1 MKKFLK
7 TLLIIFLVL
16 LVLGVILIEKI
27 DRTPYQK
34 TAHFQQWKQEVVN
47 HDWTVDS
54 IQEPLLAGWGM
65 VNMTPDE
72 SVPMA
77 GYGARWGKHYKT
89 IHDSV
94 YVRAIG
100 LQDQANKKLFFVS
113 ADLLIIPPNVKQRL
127 IPLLEKSGIALD
139 NVHFGATHTHT
150 SIGGWGQKLI
160 GSLFAGK
167 YDENVEIH
175 LANKMH
181 EAILLAMKDMKP
193 TQIRYWEKRFENGVK
208 NRLKVEGA
216 ELKDDKIR
224 GLHFLRNDSTEA
236 LFLTYTAHTTLLRH
250 SDLELTRDFPGFLVD
265 SLETMENVDFSM
277 YMAGAVGSMS
287 SNVKGEGPYMAAK
300 NLADSLYTHTETVY
314 QNLQE
319 EAPLDKAFYSSS
331 ITVPFPPSN
340 ARISINYALRPWVFA
355 SLFGA
360 SPAYI
365 KVTHLGDV
373 LILGMPADFSG
384 EIMLE
389 LEEYAKQ
396 KGLHLIVTSFN
407 GEYMGYITS
416 DKWYEYNL
424 YETTTMSWYGY
435 QAASYI
441 TQASKDI
448 MDALSPN

>member
-7 TLLIIFLVL
+7 VLAILALLIIALAIL
-16 LVLGVILIEKI
+16 LIERI
-27 DRTPYQK
+27 DRTPFQE
-34 TAHFQQWKQEVVN
+34 TAHFQSWKEEVSN
-47 HDWTVDS
+47 HDWTLDS
-54 IQEPLLAGWGM
+54 LNDTLLAGWAK
-65 VNMTPDE
+65 VNITPSE

-77 GYGARWGKHYKT
+77 GYGARWGKHYKMV
-89 IHDSV
+89 HDSV
-94 YVRAIG
+94 FVRAIAIQPD
-100 LQDQANKKLFFVS
+100 QDRTLYFLS

-127 IPLLEKSGIALD
+127 IPLLAQNQID
-139 NVHFGATHTHT
+139 IDDIHFGATHTHT

-175 LANKMH
+175 LAEKMY
-181 EAILLAMKDMKP
+181 EAILEASKNKK
-193 TQIRYWEKRFENGVK
+193 TAEVSYWESQFKDGVN
-208 NRLKVEGA
+208 NRLKVEGGVH
-216 ELKDDKIR
+216 DDMLR
-224 GLHFLRNDSTEA
+224 GLYIQRSDSTEA
-236 LFLTYTAHTTLLRH
+236 LLVTFTAHTTLLRH
-250 SDLELTRDFPGFLVD
+250 SDLELSRDFPGFLVD
-265 SLETMENVDFSM
+265 SLETLPRVDFAM

-287 SNVKGEGPYMAAK
+287 SNVKGEGPYVASK
-300 NLADSLYTHTETVY
+300 NLADSMFRYTDLAYKGLQDSVHILSDVY
-314 QNLQE
+314 
-319 EAPLDKAFYSSS
+319 YSSS
-331 ITVPFPPSN
+331 RVVPFPPSN

-365 KVTHLGDV
+365 KITRLGDV

-389 LEEYAKQ
+389 LEEYAKT
-396 KGLHLIVTSFN
+396 KGLQLIITSFN
-407 GEYMGYITS
+407 GEYIGYVTS

-435 QAASYI
+435 QAASYL

-448 MDALSPN
+448 IDQVANP